1 MGVTADGKGKPVAI
15 RLPSE
20 SLIDVVSQESTE
32 DTIEVMW
39 NNQTVSVF
47 AIDLR
52 QRAIPIEEFKYLKH
66 CDLFCEP
73 VVNSPPRELATHP
86 IQRR

>member
-1 MGVTADGKGKPVAI
+1 MYKLRVETMGVTADGKGKPVAI

-52 QRAIPIEEFKYLKH
+52 QRAIPIEEFKYLQTPRP
-66 CDLFCEP
+66 FF
-73 VVNSPPRELATHP
+73 VNPLLIPPHES
-86 IQRR
+86 